1 MKTFDFHTELSI
13 PMPLDKVFPFFADA
27 NNLETITPGWL
38 RFEIVTPT
46 PIEMDVGTLIDYKLR
61 YRGVPLKWQS
71 EILEWDP
78 PNRFVDRQ
86 VLGPYRKWIHQH
98 LFEEREGYTLAID
111 QVEYAVI
118 GGSLVN
124 TLVVRRDV
132 EQIFSYRKENLL
144 EIFGKTG

>member
-1 MKTFDFHTELSI
+1 MKTFKFHTKHSI

-27 NNLETITPGWL
+27 NNLETITPSWL

-46 PIEMDVGTLIDYKLR
+46 PIEMAVGTFIDYKLR

-86 VLGPYRKWIHQH
+86 VFGPYRKWIHQH
-98 LFEEREGYTLAID
+98 LFQERGGCTIAVD

-132 EQIFSYRKENLL
+132 EQIFSYRKEKLL
-144 EIFGKTG
+144 EVFRKTD